1 MPQIIEPTKPK
12 SSGSKKIRVPETPK
26 NKRPHKKVEPKM
38 NTDQGHWILAKMGK
52 RVLRP
57 GGKELTLKLIN
68 NLSISSND
76 DIVEFAPGMG
86 YTAALALHKNPKS
99 YTGIEL
105 NEEAAT
111 RLRKTINDKNRK
123 IISTNAAE
131 STLPSNSVDKVYG
144 EAMLTMQIDARK
156 SEIIREA
163 HRILKNGGLYGIHE
177 LGLTP
182 NNLPNEQKSE
192 IQRELA
198 TEIKVN
204 ARPLTVDEWSILLEK
219 EGFKILKVDTNGMLL
234 MEKKRVLADEGFFRT
249 LKIAFNDL
257 THPNERKRILNMRK
271 TFRKNQKNLNAV
283 AIVAM
288 KV

>member
-1 MPQIIEPTKPK
+1 MPQVKEPTKSK
-12 SSGSKKIRVPETPK
+12 SSRSTKPNKVDHSD
-26 NKRPHKKVEPKM
+26 NKRPLKKVQQKM
-38 NTDQGHWILAKMGK
+38 NTEQGHWILAKMGK

-68 NLSISSND
+68 NLSISSD
-76 DIVEFAPGMG
+76 DHIVEFAPGMG

-111 RLRKTINDKNRK
+111 RLRKNIKGKNRQ
-123 IISTNAAE
+123 IISANAAA

-144 EAMLTMQIDARK
+144 EAMLTMQVDARK

-163 HRILKNGGLYGIHE
+163 HRILKKGGLYGIHE

-182 NNLPNEQKSE
+182 NNLPDDQKAG

-198 TEIKVN
+198 LEIKVN
-204 ARPLTVDEWSILLEK
+204 ARPLTVDEWTILLEK
-219 EGFKILKVDTNGMLL
+219 EGFKILKVDTNEMLL
-234 MEKKRVLADEGFFRT
+234 MEKKRILSDEGLFRT
-249 LKIAFNDL
+249 LKIAFNVL
-257 THPNERKRILNMRK
+257 THPHERKRLLNMRK